1 MPHIL
6 AALLRACFGL
16 GSASRLQETSL
27 LWNVEKEAGVRLLG
41 FGE

>member
-1 MPHIL
+1 MKSNGK
-6 AALLRACFGL
+6 RSSTG
-16 GSASRLQETSL
+16 LQETSL